1 MYQYMYSINR
11 NYKTFMLMEVRAI
24 YSHGSTVFSL
34 SLIFLKKYSY
44 FRFILSSNNIYI
56 ILHYN
61 ISQS

>member
-1 MYQYMYSINR
+1 MYQYMYSTNT

-24 YSHGSTVFSL
+24 YSRGSTVLSL

-44 FRFILSSNNIYI
+44 FRFILSSNNVYI

>member
-1 MYQYMYSINR
+1 
-11 NYKTFMLMEVRAI
+11 MEVRAI
-24 YSHGSTVFSL
+24 YSRGSTVLSL

-44 FRFILSSNNIYI
+44 FRFILSSNNVYI